1 MSALATA
8 EDEAGAPTVVV
19 GGGGGGE
26 ARVPVGILGGT
37 GLVGRVLARY
47 LTKHPYF
54 SCGPIV
60 GSARSAGT
68 SFEQIWNEKEEA
80 LSAHYGE
87 ELWEADHAFPEA
99 LKGIIVSSLDELLD
113 SDCKYV
119 ISAIAPKLGF
129 LEDKL
134 IANGCTVASISP
146 YKRQENILC
155 VLEANHEAL
164 KASLEAKLQALKQIE
179 TGLPP
184 GVMIKSPN
192 CVCCGSTV
200 ILRALSDAF
209 KGLGEV
215 SVTTMQSLSGRGDAM
230 YPHDLVVGN
239 VYPLGGAAEPTEM
252 LIGEELKSV
261 LQDRVGN
268 ISVKA
273 YRVSVQRGHLVDIRV
288 KTKRAVNDVE
298 EVYSALEAFN
308 PLETYNLPTVPLSP
322 IYCVREGGCPRPR
335 THFAGE
341 LGDGL
346 SITVGNVKVNDG
358 VFDITLS
365 LVVDNLAKGAYAAA
379 VQLLEFY
386 HHVVREGE
394 EGALGRTLAE
404 GAGGESGAKS

>member
-1 MSALATA
+1 MS
-8 EDEAGAPTVVV
+8 
-19 GGGGGGE
+19 
-26 ARVPVGILGGT
+26 
-37 GLVGRVLARY
+37 
-47 LTKHPYF
+47 
-54 SCGPIV
+54 
-60 GSARSAGT
+60 
-68 SFEQIWNEKEEA
+68 
-80 LSAHYGE
+80 
-87 ELWEADHAFPEA
+87 
-99 LKGIIVSSLDELLD
+99 
-113 SDCKYV
+113 
-119 ISAIAPKLGF
+119 
-129 LEDKL
+129 
-134 IANGCTVASISP
+134 
-146 YKRQENILC
+146 
-155 VLEANHEAL
+155 
-164 KASLEAKLQALKQIE
+164 
-179 TGLPP
+179 
-184 GVMIKSPN
+184 
-192 CVCCGSTV
+192 
-200 ILRALSDAF
+200 
-209 KGLGEV
+209 
-215 SVTTMQSLSGRGDAM
+215 
-230 YPHDLVVGN
+230 PHDLVVGN
-239 VYPLGGAAEPTEM
+239 VSPLGGAAEPTEM